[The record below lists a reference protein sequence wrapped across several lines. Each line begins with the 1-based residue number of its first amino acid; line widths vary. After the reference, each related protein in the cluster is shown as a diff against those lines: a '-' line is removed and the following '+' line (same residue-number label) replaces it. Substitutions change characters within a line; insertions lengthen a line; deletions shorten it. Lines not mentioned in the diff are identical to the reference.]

1 MKVKYAILIFAF
13 MLYCKSISQ
22 TNINSSIEQYRE
34 EILGVWILENDSETK
49 IEFLEDGTVNNYY
62 GEELRSTENYVITGS
77 CNGENQADGTF
88 ILKQYSSIDDYFCS
102 YIEGLNFNGSNML
115 SLMTF
120 NQGKIIV
127 FIRE

>member
-1 MKVKYAILIFAF
+1 MVRIFTVLILIAIQFSG
-13 MLYCKSISQ
+13 CKESK
-22 TNINSSIEQYRE
+22 IEEYKKD
-34 EILGVWILENDSETK
+34 ILGVWILENDSETK
-49 IEFLEDGTVNNYY
+49 IEFLEDGTFNNYY

-88 ILKQYSSIDDYFCS
+88 ILKRYSSIDDYFCS